1 MSCATI
7 PGFDL
12 NISIRARKVTGPFEK
27 WGPRAQPL
35 RTQLVL
41 ARKATRYD
49 VNITLVRLTLW
60 YLRIPRPR

>member
-35 RTQLVL
+35 GTQLVL